1 VGIRRKDN
9 TGKCDRLSIAQPP
22 QWRGGDGRFME
33 PTEWSY
39 ALLVWAYALTAFLI
53 ASAIKAVAYRLLGT
67 RASA

>member
-1 VGIRRKDN
+1 
-9 TGKCDRLSIAQPP
+9 
-22 QWRGGDGRFME
+22 ME